1 MKTYSNPFANDGKS
15 KGQFFFVS
23 DYSMRARRAGDV
35 MRLATHFA
43 PESHLTEP
51 AQGERGTPVR
61 SGAFVHA
68 PGMAHLAIQHFDRQK
83 AGFHAVL

>member
-1 MKTYSNPFANDGKS
+1 
-15 KGQFFFVS
+15 
-23 DYSMRARRAGDV
+23 MRARRAGDV